1 MNYVR
6 KLKLSAYIEASN
18 FKVRTTG
25 KTSYVF
31 IQKTLKIQNNSSYS
45 DEF

>member
-6 KLKLSAYIEASN
+6 KLKLSAYIEALN
-18 FKVRTTG
+18 FEVRTTD

-31 IQKTLKIQNNSSYS
+31 IQKTFRIQNNSSYS